1 MPPMSMKYFCSSPL
15 FVSAL
20 IRCALVSVHICI
32 YYVLRLVRNQS
43 SVHYHGIIMELAQ
56 IFSSPFGLLLTTL
69 ILIGVVKI
77 VSSVNHAYSY
87 WREKGV
93 PYLPDSWS
101 SSIVGW
107 KLFMGRISFVDY
119 SRYIYN
125 YFPDAKYVGMMEFS
139 TPGILLRDPELI
151 KDIMVKDF
159 EHFPDH
165 RSFVTEEVD
174 PLFGKNVFSLRGD
187 RWKEMRNTLSP
198 SFTASKMKFIYELI
212 SKCSSDFVDY
222 LVEHPEICLAIET
235 KQVFRRYTNDVIAT
249 AAFGID
255 VNSMKEQNNEFY
267 TRGVEATAFFGGI
280 LAMLKIM
287 FLRFFP
293 RVSNLI
299 GLSFFPSATS
309 EFFKK
314 IVGETIEAREKHG
327 IIRPDMI
334 HLLMQALDKENSHK
348 MTLDDIVS
356 QAFIFFLAGFDT
368 SATLMCFIAHELAVN
383 RDIQDRLREEV
394 EQHFSEENDT
404 ISYESLSKMVY
415 MDMVVSE
422 TLRKYPP
429 VLLIDRLCVKNY
441 ELPPSQPGYKSVTV
455 KSNDVMMIPVYGLH
469 HDPKYFPSPQ
479 KFDPERFS
487 DENKDNI
494 FPYTYLPFGHG
505 PRKCIG
511 NRFALMETKLL
522 IAHLLRKFII
532 KTTEKT
538 VEPVVFDKKEFTLK
552 PVGGFWIGL
561 EKRKT

>member
-1 MPPMSMKYFCSSPL
+1 
-15 FVSAL
+15 
-20 IRCALVSVHICI
+20 
-32 YYVLRLVRNQS
+32 
-43 SVHYHGIIMELAQ
+43 MELSQ
-56 IFSSPFGLLLTTL
+56 IFSSPFALLLTTL

-77 VSSVNHAYSY
+77 VPYVNCAYSY
-87 WREKGV
+87 WNKKGV

-101 SSIVGW
+101 SFIAGW
-107 KLFMGRISFVDY
+107 KLFMGRMSFVDY
-119 SRYIYN
+119 TNYIYN
-125 YFPDAKYVGMMEFS
+125 YFPDAKYVGISDFA

-151 KDIMVKDF
+151 KDVMVKDF

-198 SFTASKMKFIYELI
+198 SFTASKMKFMFELI

-222 LVEHPEICLAIET
+222 LVEHPEICLAIEA
-235 KQVFRRYTNDVIAT
+235 KQAFRRYTNDVIAT
-249 AAFGID
+249 AAFGIN

-267 TRGVEATAFFGGI
+267 TRGVEATTFSSGA
-280 LAMLKIM
+280 LALLK
-287 FLRFFP
+287 FTLLRFFP
-293 RVSNLI
+293 RLAKSI
-299 GLSFFPSATS
+299 GVAFFPLATS
-309 EFFKK
+309 KFFKK
-314 IVGETIEAREKHG
+314 VVGETIEAREKHG

-334 HLLMQALDKENSHK
+334 HLLMQARDKENSHK

-356 QAFIFFLAGFDT
+356 QAFIFFFAGFDT
-368 SATLMCFIAHELAVN
+368 SATLMCFVAHELAVKS
-383 RDIQDRLREEV
+383 DIQDRLREEV
-394 EQHFSEENDT
+394 EQHLSEEDDT

-415 MDMVVSE
+415 LDMVVSE

-429 VLLIDRLCVKNY
+429 VLILDRLCFKDY
-441 ELPPSQPGYKSVTV
+441 ELPPSQPGYKGVTV
-455 KSNDVMMIPVYGLH
+455 KSNEVIMIPVYGLH
-469 HDPKYFPSPQ
+469 HDPKYFPNPQ
-479 KFDPERFS
+479 NFDPERFS

-538 VEPVVFDKKEFTLK
+538 VEPVVFDKKEFSLK
-552 PVGGFWIGL
+552 PVSGFWIGL

>member
-1 MPPMSMKYFCSSPL
+1 
-15 FVSAL
+15 
-20 IRCALVSVHICI
+20 
-32 YYVLRLVRNQS
+32 
-43 SVHYHGIIMELAQ
+43 MELYQ
-56 IFSSPFGLLLTTL
+56 LFLSPFALLLITL

-77 VSSVNHAYSY
+77 VPHVNRAYFY
-87 WREKGV
+87 WKKKDA
-93 PYLPDSWS
+93 PYLPLSWS
-101 SSIVGW
+101 SFTTGW
-107 KLFMGRISFVDY
+107 KLFMRRISIVHYNNFL
-119 SRYIYN
+119 YN
-125 YFPDAKYVGMMEFS
+125 YFPDAKYVGISSFS
-139 TPGILLRDPELI
+139 TPVILLRDPELI
-151 KDIMVKDF
+151 KDIMVKHF

-165 RSFVTEEVD
+165 RSFVNEDVE
-174 PLFGKNVFSLRGD
+174 PLFAKNVASLRGD

-198 SFTASKMKFIYELI
+198 SFTASKMKFMFELI

-235 KQVFRRYTNDVIAT
+235 KQAFRRYTTDVIAT
-249 AAFGID
+249 AAFGIN

-267 TRGVEATAFFGGI
+267 TRGVEVTTFSSGA
-280 LAMLKIM
+280 LALLK
-287 FLRFFP
+287 FTLLRFFP
-293 RVSNLI
+293 RFAKSLGI
-299 GLSFFPSATS
+299 SFFPSATS
-309 EFFKK
+309 KFFKK
-314 IVGETIEAREKHG
+314 IVGETIEVRQKHG

-334 HLLMQALDKENSHK
+334 HLLMQARDKENSHK
-348 MTLDDIVS
+348 ITLDDIVS
-356 QAFIFFLAGFDT
+356 QAVVFFFAGFET
-368 SATLMCFIAHELAVN
+368 SATLMCFVAHELAVN
-383 RDIQDRLREEV
+383 RDVQDRLREEV
-394 EQHFSEENDT
+394 EQHLSEENDT

-429 VLLIDRLCVKNY
+429 ATFTDRLCVKNY
-441 ELPPSQPGYKSVTV
+441 ELPPSQSGYKSVTV
-455 KSNDVMMIPVYGLH
+455 ESNAMMLIPVYGLH
-469 HDPKYFPSPQ
+469 HDPKYFPNPQ

-522 IAHLLRKFII
+522 IAHLLRKFIL

-561 EKRKT
+561 EKRKI